1 MTKEKKMDLKTVHSV
16 YFIGVGGI
24 GMSAIA
30 RFYNTLG
37 KDVAGY
43 DKTSKPLTTDLI
55 NEGINIHF
63 EDSISNIPENF
74 KNKENTLVVY
84 TPAIPDNHSELN
96 YFIKND
102 FEIKKRSEVLGMLS
116 REKRCLAVAGTHGKT
131 TITTMISHLMKQSR
145 MGCNAFMG
153 GISKNYNTNFLADK
167 ESKYVVVEADE
178 FDRSFLQLNP
188 QKAIISAVDADHL
201 DIYSDENDLKNT
213 FKEFINQINPGG
225 KLIIKDGLDFD
236 IPKRDDIEIYTYS
249 INKDSDFKAE
259 NVRVENGLYV
269 FDFVGIKGRINNLK
283 LGLPGLLNVENAI
296 AAISI
301 ATLSGVHNDEIF
313 NSISKFKG
321 IHRRFDYQINRTD
334 LVYIDD
340 YAHHPEEL
348 KASISSAK
356 ELFKD
361 KKITGIFQPHL
372 YTRTRDFV
380 DEFAKSLDLLDEVIL
395 LDIYPARE
403 EPIPGITSEIIFEKI
418 KNPSKILCKKSEL
431 LKILKNKNPEVLMT
445 LGAGDIDEFVEPIK
459 EMFTKA

>member
-1 MTKEKKMDLKTVHSV
+1 MDLKTIHSV

-84 TPAIPDNHSELN
+84 TPAIPDNHTELN
-96 YFIKND
+96 YFFKND

-236 IPKRDDIEIYTYS
+236 IPKREDIEIYTYS

-259 NVRVENGLYV
+259 NVRIENGLYV
-269 FDFVGIKGRINNLK
+269 FDFVGIKGRINSLK

-313 NSISKFKG
+313 NSIPIFKG
-321 IHRRFDYQINRTD
+321 IHRRFDYRINRAD

-418 KNPSKILCKKSEL
+418 KNPNKILCKKSEL
-431 LKILKNKNPEVLMT
+431 LEILKNKKPEVLMT
-445 LGAGDIDEFVEPIK
+445 LGAGDIDEYVEPIK

>member
-1 MTKEKKMDLKTVHSV
+1 MDLKTIHNV

-30 RFYNTLG
+30 RFFNTYG
-37 KDVAGY
+37 KSVAGY
-43 DKTSKPLTTDLI
+43 DKVSKPLTNDLI

-63 EDSISNIPENF
+63 EDNVSNIPEDF

-84 TPAIPDNHSELN
+84 TPAIPDSHTELN
-96 YFIKND
+96 YFIKNN

-116 REKRCLAVAGTHGKT
+116 REKECLAVAGTHGKT

-145 MGCNAFMG
+145 MGCNSFMG

-167 ESKYVVVEADE
+167 DSKYVVVEADE

-213 FKEFINQINPGG
+213 FKDFIGKINPGG
-225 KLIIKDGLDFD
+225 VLVIKKGLIFD
-236 IPKRDDIEIYTYS
+236 IPKRDDLQIYTYS
-249 INKDSDFKAE
+249 INQDSDFKAE
-259 NVRVENGLYV
+259 NIRIEDGLYV
-269 FDFVGIKGRINNLK
+269 FDFVGINGRINNLR
-283 LGLPGLLNVENAI
+283 LGLPGKINVENAI

-321 IHRRFDYQINRTD
+321 IQRRFDYQINRED
-334 LVYIDD
+334 FVYIDD

-380 DEFAKSLDLLDEVIL
+380 NEFAESLDLLDEIIL

-403 EPIPGITSEIIFEKI
+403 EAIPGITSEIIFERI
-418 KNPSKILCKKSEL
+418 KNQNKTLCAKSEL
-431 LKILKNKNPEVLMT
+431 LEVLKNKNPEVLMT
-445 LGAGDIDEFVEPIK
+445 LGAGDIDELVEPIK
-459 EMFTKA
+459 KLLA